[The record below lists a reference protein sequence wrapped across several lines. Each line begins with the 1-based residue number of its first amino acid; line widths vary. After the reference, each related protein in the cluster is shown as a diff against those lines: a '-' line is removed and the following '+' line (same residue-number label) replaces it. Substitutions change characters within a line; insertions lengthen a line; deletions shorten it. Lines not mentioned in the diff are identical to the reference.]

1 MTRKDTDLALQRQT
15 DGKGRHVR
23 MSIAHPPRETRIA
36 LLIDADHPST
46 NKINLILA
54 KLGEDA
60 TQSNAKSASTDAGDA
75 QACAFLELV
84 SAAGGLER
92 FGVGMDTL
100 IVKALLSV
108 VNRLGLMGLT
118 ELAVVESEVA

>member
-1 MTRKDTDLALQRQT
+1 MTRKDTDLAPQRQT

-23 MSIAHPPRETRIA
+23 MSIAP
-36 LLIDADHPST
+36 LIDADHPST

-92 FGVGMDTL
+92 FGVGMDTH
-100 IVKALLSV
+100 IVTASVKALLSV

-118 ELAVVESEVA
+118 ELAVVDSEVA